1 MRVFVWLL
9 CIIAISGCQH
19 KGDITGKLV
28 DIPLSLPT
36 RADIMDSDSCLQ
48 VFVIDR
54 EEVICRHY
62 VFNSRQLKSGILST
76 ELPLGRYK
84 LAFIMNARTG
94 KEIEGGINQTLK
106 DIRLRLLEENGYHTN
121 ASPFLTALQSVYI
134 TDNTTVLAPVQF
146 QSRAKTLQVH
156 LSNIPQDASHLKLKL
171 FPVPASIPFSG
182 KPNTSR
188 ACILHPLPTLPT
200 GEGHTE
206 LVTLT
211 PESAIQL
218 FIEYTRAG
226 QTAHKRIPLN
236 NLNDTD
242 EPVQVIGDFP
252 SLPDEEPDLENLPD
266 NDNPCTGHGNGI
278 NLLTNGSF
286 EQWSDTHKSPDG
298 WYFYRDGKDSCAI
311 SITDH
316 PVLDGQQSVR
326 LEGKTYLY
334 QDIEITPGQCYEIKM
349 HVNAPDGDFSWKY
362 YCYWR
367 KNKSTALPKEYNTPI
382 QADCYLKQTDG
393 WINVFEGKNF
403 KAPEQA
409 KLLRVEIRTYGKSRV
424 PGTGIYIDKFSVEAI
439 E

>member
-9 CIIAISGCQH
+9 CIVAISGCQH

-28 DIPLSLPT
+28 DIPFSLPT
-36 RADIMDSDSCLQ
+36 QAGIMDSDSCLQ

-54 EEVICRHY
+54 EEIICRHY
-62 VFNSRQLKSGILST
+62 TFNSRQLKSGILSA
-76 ELPLGRYK
+76 ELPFGRYK
-84 LAFIMNARTG
+84 LAFIMNARAG
-94 KEIEGGINQTLK
+94 KEIKAGRNQTLK
-106 DIRLRLLEENGYHTN
+106 DIRLCLPEENGYHAN

-134 TDNTTVLAPVQF
+134 TDNSSILTPVQF
-146 QSRAKTLQVH
+146 QSRTKTLQIH
-156 LSNIPQDASHLKLKL
+156 LSNIPQDASDLKLKL

-182 KPNTSR
+182 KTDTSR
-188 ACILHPLPTLPT
+188 ACILHPLSTPPT
-200 GEGHTE
+200 GDGIAE
-206 LVTLT
+206 LVTFP
-211 PESAIQL
+211 PESSTRL

-242 EPVQVIGDFP
+242 EPVQVFGDFP
-252 SLPDEEPDLENLPD
+252 SLPDEEPDLEHLPD

-278 NLLTNGSF
+278 NLLANGSF
-286 EQWSDTHKSPDG
+286 EQWTDTNKSPDG
-298 WYFYRDGKDSCAI
+298 WHFYRDGKDSCAI

-316 PVLDGQQSVR
+316 PVLDGLQSAR

-334 QDIEITPGQCYEIKM
+334 QDIAITPGQCYEIKM
-349 HVNAPDGDFSWKY
+349 HVNAPDDKFPWKY

-367 KNKSTALPKEYNTPI
+367 KNKSTALPKEYNTSI
-382 QADCYLKQTDG
+382 QAEHYLKQTKG
-393 WINVFEGKNF
+393 WVNVFEGKNF

-409 KLLRVEIRTYGKSRV
+409 KFLRVEIRTYGKSRV